1 MITINGRKFAENKQ
15 EQVASLFSPEGT
27 PDGLAKRKGNTI
39 HLYHLDG
46 TLFAAIG
53 RNGHGSFFVSCHK
66 TESGQTWYQYT
77 LTSNAEEFF
86 GTKDIGLCA
95 ERQMVDDLCR
105 EIFDT
110 TQQHA

>member
-15 EQVASLFSPEGT
+15 EHVSGLFRTGGT
-27 PDGLAKRKGNTI
+27 PDGIAKRKGNAV

-53 RNGHGSFFVSCHK
+53 RNSHGSFFVSCSK
-66 TESGQTWYQYT
+66 RDNGQTWYQYA
-77 LTSNAEEFF
+77 LTSSAEEFF
-86 GTKDIGLCA
+86 GTKDMGWIA
-95 ERQMVDDLCR
+95 ERQMVDEVCR
-105 EIFDT
+105 EIFDN